1 LETITTNKKP
11 LIAVFGSRSDNK
23 KLQII
28 RINYMTSLSDAGAL
42 PVLAPMFASVED
54 YRQLVSLADGFF
66 FAGGV
71 DIDPHRYG
79 EEVLEECGEI
89 DYERDR
95 SEFDV
100 YSEIKKT
107 KKPIFGVCRGIQAL
121 NVLGGGTLWQDIPSQ
136 RPSGII
142 HSQKA
147 LGCVPTHRVTVEEGS
162 LLFDVVGKR
171 EFSVNSFHHQA
182 VKGTP
187 FKISARAEDGLTE
200 AIEDPGHP
208 FFLGVQ
214 WHPEYTTSVDE
225 ESRRLFSAFVTA
237 AKRV

>member
-1 LETITTNKKP
+1 MKNKKP

-23 KLQII
+23 KMQII

-42 PVLAPMFASVED
+42 PILSPMFASVED
-54 YRQLVSLADGFF
+54 YAQLVALADGFF

-107 KKPIFGVCRGIQAL
+107 GKPVFGVCRGIQML
-121 NVLGGGTLWQDIPSQ
+121 NVVSGGRLWQDLPSQ
-136 RPSGII
+136 VGKSVI

-147 LGCVPTHRVTVEEGS
+147 LGKERTHKVLVEEDS
-162 LLFDVVGKR
+162 LLFDIVGKR
-171 EFSVNSFHHQA
+171 EFDVNSFHHQA
-182 VKGTP
+182 VKTTNL
-187 FKISARAEDGLTE
+187 KISAKAPDGVTE
-200 AIEDPGHP
+200 AIEDPSHP

-214 WHPEYTTSVDE
+214 WHPEYTTKVDE
-225 ESRRLFSAFVTA
+225 ESAKLFAAFVDA
-237 AKRV
+237 ARKGI

>member
-107 KKPIFGVCRGIQAL
+107 KKPM
-121 NVLGGGTLWQDIPSQ
+121 
-136 RPSGII
+136 
-142 HSQKA
+142 
-147 LGCVPTHRVTVEEGS
+147 
-162 LLFDVVGKR
+162 
-171 EFSVNSFHHQA
+171 
-182 VKGTP
+182 
-187 FKISARAEDGLTE
+187 
-200 AIEDPGHP
+200 
-208 FFLGVQ
+208 
-214 WHPEYTTSVDE
+214 
-225 ESRRLFSAFVTA
+225 FSACIPLHTPNIGFFVFFISE
-237 AKRV
+237 